1 MDKPYETK
9 SAVEWKVKDTYECRL
24 LEIQEVDN
32 DYYTPAEKL
41 DEKYG
46 KRPEG
51 QYFWLDEKEQKH
63 YADHPDERTQ
73 FQYKFEVVEEGDH
86 KGDWVWMFSKH
97 YFTADGKGK
106 RSAFAKAIDP
116 DIDLSIGIDNDAL
129 IGKFVRL
136 TIEPPVEGK
145 KYPRVVDFMPTK
157 LTDKQQKSL
166 VFETLEDG
174 DEIPF

>member
-1 MDKPYETK
+1 MDKPYETR
-9 SAVEWKVKDTYECRL
+9 SAIEWTVKDTYECRL

-32 DYYTPAEKL
+32 DYYAPAEKL

-51 QYFWLDEKEQKH
+51 QYFWLDEKERKH

-73 FQYKFEVVEEGDH
+73 FQYKFEVVEKGDH
-86 KGDWVWMFSKH
+86 EGDWVWMFSKH

-116 DIDLSIGIDNDAL
+116 NIDLSVGIDNDAL
-129 IGKFVRL
+129 VGKFVRL

-145 KYPRVVDFMPTK
+145 KYPKVVDFMPTK